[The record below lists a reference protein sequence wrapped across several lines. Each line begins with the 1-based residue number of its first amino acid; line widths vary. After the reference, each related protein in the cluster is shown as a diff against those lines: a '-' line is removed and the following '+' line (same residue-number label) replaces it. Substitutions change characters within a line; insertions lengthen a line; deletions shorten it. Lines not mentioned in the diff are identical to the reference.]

1 MLEQRLTQALHAA
14 RPEPPEGFDR
24 RSDAQLLRLRTKED
38 KQVKKVSGLVIA
50 LALVLALGMT
60 AAVAAGVIRWQSGL
74 EDSLQIT
81 GETKAYFSNTALFD
95 TPNLSVT
102 DQGVTVTL
110 EQCVVDEH
118 AAYIAFRVS
127 GYTPP
132 EGKQPAFQRASCSAG
147 LTTGEASSGSF
158 YNGLNI
164 GQDGRAVY
172 VDGSPVDWSQ
182 PLPYAAENGDLMYI
196 ISMTAEE
203 EAYPGRYMEAT
214 FSGLGVYENKW
225 GDVQVDVPGIW
236 HFRWQLKGSNATRE
250 LDGLCIP
257 VGKNGA
263 TLQYVKLSPLSIE
276 MKMNVPRYQFQP
288 GEDTEDDYLEYSNAP
303 YFMGVRMKNG
313 QVYLYINGA
322 GMDGYVS
329 KNSDLFTSTWSLNQ
343 VIIPDEVEAL
353 LFSMPNDGSDELY
366 AAPLEE

>member
-24 RSDAQLLRLRTKED
+24 RSDMQLLRLRTKED
-38 KQVKKVSGLVIA
+38 KQVKKVSGMVIA

-225 GDVQVDVPGIW
+225 GDVQVDVPGTW
-236 HFRWQLKGSNATRE
+236 HFRWQLKGANATRE

-263 TLQYVKLSPLSIE
+263 TLQAVKLSPLSIE
-276 MKMNVPRYQFQP
+276 MTMTVPRPVLQP
-288 GEDTEDDYLEYSNAP
+288 GDDESMMLDNAP
-303 YFMGVRMKNG
+303 CFVGVRMKTG
-313 QVYLYINGA
+313 DVYLHINGA
-322 GMDGYVS
+322 GRERYVS
-329 KNSDLFTSTWSLNQ
+329 KTSDLFTAAWSLNR
-343 VIIPDEVEAL
+343 VIIPDQVEAL
-353 LFSMPNDGSDELY
+353 LFTIGDDGNELWT
-366 AAPLEE
+366 APLE

>member
-1 MLEQRLTQALHAA
+1 MLEQRLIQALHAA

-24 RSDAQLLRLRTKED
+24 RSDMQLLRLRTKED

-60 AAVAAGVIRWQSGL
+60 AAVAAGVIRWQQGL
-74 EDSLQIT
+74 EDSLQLT
-81 GETKAYFSNTALFD
+81 EETKEYYSDTALFD

-110 EQCVVDEH
+110 EQCIVDEH

-147 LTTGEASSGSF
+147 LPNGESSMSCF
-158 YNGLNI
+158 YNGLRI
-164 GQDGRAVY
+164 GQDGRPVY
-172 VDGSPVDWSQ
+172 LDGTPVDWSQ

-214 FSGLGVYENKW
+214 LSGLGVRNN
-225 GDVQVDVPGIW
+225 DDMRVDVEVPGTW
-236 HFRWQLKGSNATRE
+236 HFHWQLKGTNATRE
-250 LDGLCIP
+250 VDGLCIP
-257 VGKNGA
+257 VGEKGA
-263 TLQYVKLSPLSIE
+263 TLQTVKLSPLSIE
-276 MKMNVPRYQFQP
+276 MKMNVPRLQ
-288 GEDTEDDYLEYSNAP
+288 TEDEELQYSNAP

-329 KNSDLFTSTWSLNQ
+329 ESSDLFTATWSLNQ
-343 VIIPDEVEAL
+343 VIIPDQVEAL
-353 LFSMPNDGSDELY
+353 LFNMPNDGSEELY
-366 AAPLEE
+366 AAPLE